1 MNKSVMLI
9 MGGALIVAIIVAM
22 IVQAK
27 LSPKADTTAAPTTHI
42 LVAAKDLGVG
52 ALLKAEDVSWQ
63 SWPDTALYAGVI
75 KQADQPDITQLDVY
89 DAPLRRSVKKGEP
102 LTRQMMIADAKGSN
116 NFLAA
121 SITPGMRAMA
131 ISVNA
136 DSTAGGFISP
146 GDHVDVILA
155 YTPEMQGDAQDYAG
169 DILQRYASETI
180 LSNVKVMAV
189 DQVSSDEAR
198 EAKIAK
204 TVTIELTKEGAE
216 TLAMARQ
223 MGTISLALRR
233 LGDQDEPASVVHPL
247 VTDSS
252 ASNVLKA
259 VQAARKKA
267 KTESN
272 IVRVYSGGDVQNVP
286 VRAMPRQGQTGEPR

>member
-27 LSPKADTTAAPTTHI
+27 LTPKAQDNTAPTSQI
-42 LVAAKDLGVG
+42 LVASKDLALG
-52 ALLKAEDVSWQ
+52 AKLQPTDVTWHD
-63 SWPDTALYAGVI
+63 WPENAVYAGVI
-75 KQADQPDITQLDVY
+75 TKAEQPDLAKLDVY
-89 DAPLRRSVKKGEP
+89 EAPLRRAVKKGEP
-102 LTRQMMIADAKGSN
+102 LTRQMMIADVKGSN

-131 ISVNA
+131 ISVSA
-136 DSTAGGFISP
+136 DSTAGGFVSP
-146 GDHVDVILA
+146 GDHVDIILA
-155 YTPEMQGDAQDYAG
+155 YTPEMQGDTGEYAG
-169 DILQRYASETI
+169 EILQRYASETI

-198 EAKIAK
+198 EAKLAK
-204 TVTIELTKEGAE
+204 TVTVELTKEGAE

-233 LGDQDEPASVVHPL
+233 IGDQDEPASVVHPL
-247 VTDSS
+247 VTDTS
-252 ASNVLKA
+252 ASNVLRA
-259 VQAARKKA
+259 VQAAKKKA
-267 KTESN
+267 KTQTNVIRMYTGSD
-272 IVRVYSGGDVQNVP
+272 IQNVP
-286 VRAMPRQGQTGEPR
+286 VRALPQAGGQP